1 MSNPYTP
8 TFLRMK
14 VLKLSESISTKVII
28 SFLSLILTLNKLIF
42 NYSHYLQGMGC
53 GMGKIWAPA
62 YANIFMAPFEAKHM
76 YPYIHSKTL
85 LFLRYI
91 DGIFMSWNGT
101 TEELI

>member
-1 MSNPYTP
+1 MSNPYAP

-14 VLKLSESISTKVII
+14 VFKLSESISTKVII
-28 SFLSLILTLNKLIF
+28 TFLSLILTLNKLIF
-42 NYSHYLQGMGC
+42 NYSHYLQVMGC
-53 GMGKIWAPA
+53 AMGTIWAPA
-62 YANIFMAPFEAKHM
+62 NANIFMAPFEAKYM

-91 DGIFMSWNGT
+91 DDTFMSWNGT